1 MMKTKYFLLTT
12 LLCSFLFST
21 AAHADN
27 KYNLELTMKDGE
39 MTPLELHAPAGQ
51 IIRIQVHNVGKG
63 PVEFESTQLVK
74 EKVLAP
80 GASSVVVIAPKKP
93 GTYIFFD
100 DFHLNRPQ
108 GKLIVQ

>member
-1 MMKTKYFLLTT
+1 MAIMRLVLVSLMGLLLSTWAAADDKYTV
-12 LLCSFLFST
+12 
-21 AAHADN
+21 
-27 KYNLELTMKDGE
+27 ELQMKDGQ
-39 MTPLELHAPAGQ
+39 MTPLILHAPANK
-51 IIRIQVHNVGKG
+51 IIRIHVTNVGTG

-93 GTYIFFD
+93 GTYVFFD
-100 DFHLNRPQ
+100 DFHLNHPQ

>member
-1 MMKTKYFLLTT
+1 MKKFFLIILS
-12 LLCSFLFST
+12 LCGFMLSYPAMT
-21 AAHADN
+21 DD
-27 KYNLELTMKDGE
+27 KVTLELKMKDGD
-39 MTPLELHAPAGQ
+39 MMPLILNAPANK
-51 IIRIQVHNVGKG
+51 IIRIKITNIGKG

-100 DFHLNRPQ
+100 DFHLNKPKGQ
-108 GKLIVQ
+108 LIVK

>member
-1 MMKTKYFLLTT
+1 MNKKIITAVT
-12 LLCSFLFST
+12 LVGMALSSL
-21 AAHADN
+21 AMADD
-27 KYNLELTMKDGE
+27 KHTVNLKMKDGD
-39 MTPLELHAPAGQ
+39 MMPLTLYAPANK
-51 IIRIQVHNVGKG
+51 IIRINVSNVGKG

-100 DFHLNRPQ
+100 DFHLNKPK
-108 GKLIVQ
+108 GKLIVK

>member
-1 MMKTKYFLLTT
+1 MKNFFLTVLI
-12 LLCSFLFST
+12 LCNFILSYS
-21 AAHADN
+21 AIADD
-27 KYNLELTMKDGE
+27 KVTLELKMKDGD
-39 MTPLELHAPAGQ
+39 MIPLTLNAPANK
-51 IIRIQVHNVGKG
+51 IIRIKVTNIGKG

-100 DFHLNRPQ
+100 DFHLDKPKGQ
-108 GKLIVQ
+108 LIVK

>member
-1 MMKTKYFLLTT
+1 MKKFFLVL
-12 LLCSFLFST
+12 LSLCSLMFSFS
-21 AAHADN
+21 AIADD
-27 KYNLELTMKDGE
+27 KVTLELKMKDGDLI
-39 MTPLELHAPAGQ
+39 PLTLNAPANK
-51 IIRIQVHNVGKG
+51 IIRIKVTNIGKG

-100 DFHLNRPQ
+100 DFHLNKPKGQ
-108 GKLIVQ
+108 LIVK

>member
-1 MMKTKYFLLTT
+1 MKIAHVVLWGLLGFLMYTVAYAEDKYT
-12 LLCSFLFST
+12 L
-21 AAHADN
+21 D
-27 KYNLELTMKDGE
+27 LTMKDGE
-39 MTPLELHAPAGQ
+39 MTPLTLYAPAGKV
-51 IIRIQVHNVGKG
+51 IRINVHNVGKG

-93 GTYIFFD
+93 GTYVFFD
-100 DFHLNRPQ
+100 DFHLNQPQ